1 MHHLH
6 HASQV
11 IFFRLGRHRRIIE
24 TGALRLMRR
33 DINNKKFIYKSD

>member
-11 IFFRLGRHRRIIE
+11 IFFRLDRHKRIIE
-24 TGALRLMRR
+24 TGTLRLMRR